1 MSKRLLD
8 IIEQWFWGILGVLL
22 AAFSFISYITGDMRI
37 VAVCMIVMI
46 AVLIIGFIVFELI
59 EKKFEDHFEDED
71 EGL

>member
-1 MSKRLLD
+1 MSERLLD

-37 VAVCMIVMI
+37 VAICMIVMI

-59 EKKFEDHFEDED
+59 EKKFEDRFEDED